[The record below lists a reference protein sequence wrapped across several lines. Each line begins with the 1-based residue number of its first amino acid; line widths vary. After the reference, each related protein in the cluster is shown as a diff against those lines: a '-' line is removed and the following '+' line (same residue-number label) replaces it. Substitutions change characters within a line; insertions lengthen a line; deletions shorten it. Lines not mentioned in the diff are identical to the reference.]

1 MSESKPKDRPPTSRL
16 GRLARLAGLA
26 PRAIPFAVEGAK
38 RALGGA
44 RTEDEERESRARIG
58 AEVKKTAEAML
69 KTLGEMKGLPL
80 KLGQMASYI
89 DGLAPP
95 GYEER
100 FQHALKKLLDKA
112 PPLSGEAAAAQV
124 LAELGAPPGE
134 VFARWEAEPFAA
146 ASIGQVHRA
155 RTHGGHDVA
164 VKVQYPG
171 IDKAIENDL
180 KSVTLLEQMVS
191 PITRKLHAK
200 QTLDELRTVFLSE
213 LDYSREAEMADV
225 FRRINADDADV
236 YVPRV
241 HHSLTTRRVLT
252 LEFVEGQSYAEFCE
266 TASQA
271 AKNRAGT
278 TIWRFT
284 FRSMLRYG
292 MLYADPHPGNYRFL
306 PDGRVAFLDFG
317 CVKEL
322 PPEMVLGMKR
332 YMRAAIDGDWAE
344 FDRACVEV
352 LGYDRDDPSWDL
364 YRSYTME
371 LMVPL
376 CSDEPWQCSPEKAR
390 EHVQFLTRGLRQ
402 LVKDQGGIPS
412 MPYVPRMPQDFTFVN
427 RLQWGLASVLAGLH
441 TEAAFR
447 PLIEPW
453 VKGGLEPVP
462 TGDRPR
468 AVPDP

>member
-1 MSESKPKDRPPTSRL
+1 MAEDKPKDMPPTSRL

-26 PRAIPFAVEGAK
+26 PRSIPFAIEGAK
-38 RALGGA
+38 RALGKQ
-44 RTEDEERESRARIG
+44 RTEDEEAEARARMS

-80 KLGQMASYI
+80 KFGQMASYI

-100 FQHALKKLLDKA
+100 FQRALKKLLDKA
-112 PPLSGEAAAAQV
+112 PPLSPEAAVQQV
-124 LAELGAPPGE
+124 IAELGAPPEEIFGH
-134 VFARWEAEPFAA
+134 WEREPFAA

-155 RTHGGHDVA
+155 RTRDGDDVA

-171 IDKAIENDL
+171 IDKAIDNDL
-180 KSVTLLEQMVS
+180 KSVSLLETMVS
-191 PITRKLHAK
+191 PIAKKLNARQAIDEFRK
-200 QTLDELRTVFLSE
+200 VFTSE
-213 LDYSREAEMADV
+213 LDYAREAEMADV
-225 FRRINADDADV
+225 FRRINKDDPDV
-236 YVPRV
+236 VIPRV
-241 HHSLTTRRVLT
+241 LHSLTTRRVIT
-252 LEFVEGQSYAEFCE
+252 LELIEGKSYQEFCE
-266 TASQA
+266 TASQEE
-271 AKNRAGT
+271 KNRAGI

-322 PPEMVLGMKR
+322 PPELVAGMKR
-332 YMRAAIDGDWAE
+332 YMGAALDNDWAE

-352 LGYDRDDPSWDL
+352 LGYDPNDESWDL

-376 CSDEPWQCSPEKAR
+376 CSDKPWQCSPERAR
-390 EHVQFLTRGLRQ
+390 EHVQYLSRGIKELAF
-402 LVKDQGGIPS
+402 KQGEALPNV
-412 MPYVPRMPQDFTFVN
+412 PYVPKMPQDFTFVN
-427 RLQWGLASVLAGLH
+427 RLQWGLASVLAGMR

-447 PLIEPW
+447 PIIEPW
-453 VKGGLEPVP
+453 VRGGLLPIPE
-462 TGDRPR
+462 
-468 AVPDP
+468 

>member
-1 MSESKPKDRPPTSRL
+1 MAETKPKDTPPTSRI

-26 PRAIPFAVEGAK
+26 PRALPFAIEGAK
-38 RALGGA
+38 HALGGKRSEEEQQAA
-44 RTEDEERESRARIG
+44 REKMG

-95 GYEER
+95 GYEAR
-100 FQHALKKLLDKA
+100 FQNALKKLLDKA
-112 PPLSGEAAAAQV
+112 PPLSAEAAVQQV
-124 LAELGAPPGE
+124 EAELGAPPDE
-134 VFARWEAEPFAA
+134 VFARWDREPFAA

-155 RTHGGHDVA
+155 RTHDGHDVA

-180 KSVTLLEQMVS
+180 KSVTLLEQMIS
-191 PITRKLHAK
+191 PISRKIHVR
-200 QTLDELRTVFLSE
+200 QTLDELRTVFTSE
-213 LDYSREAEMADV
+213 LDYAREAEMADV
-225 FRRINADDADV
+225 FRRINATDPEV
-236 YVPRV
+236 FIPRV
-241 HHSLTTRRVLT
+241 YHALTTRRVLT
-252 LEFVEGQSYAEFCE
+252 LELVHGQSYAEFRE
-266 TASQA
+266 TQSQE
-271 AKNRAGT
+271 AKNRAGV
-278 TIWRFT
+278 TIWSFT

-317 CVKEL
+317 CVKAL
-322 PPEMVLGMKR
+322 PPEMVAGMKR
-332 YMRAAIDGDWAE
+332 YMRAALDGDWAE
-344 FDRACVEV
+344 FDRTLVEV
-352 LGYDRDDPSWDL
+352 LGYDPDDESWDL

-376 CSDEPWQCSPEKAR
+376 CSDTPWQCSPEKAR
-390 EHVQFLTRGLRQ
+390 EHVQYLTRGIRELSRGR
-402 LVKDQGGIPS
+402 GGLPKV
-412 MPYVPRMPQDFTFVN
+412 PYVPRLPQDFTFVN

-453 VKGGLEPVP
+453 VRCGVLPI
-462 TGDRPR
+462 
-468 AVPDP
+468 PD

>member
-1 MSESKPKDRPPTSRL
+1 MAEDKPKDTPPTSRL

-26 PRAIPFAVEGAK
+26 PRSIPFVMEGAR
-38 RALGGA
+38 RALGKP
-44 RTEDEERESRARIG
+44 RTEDEQAEARARLK
-58 AEVKKTAEAML
+58 AEAKKTAEAML

-80 KLGQMASYI
+80 KFGQMASYI

-100 FQHALKKLLDKA
+100 FQRALKKLLDKA
-112 PPLSGEAAAAQV
+112 PPLSPEAAVQQV
-124 LAELGAPPGE
+124 TNELGAPPE
-134 VFARWEAEPFAA
+134 EIFSAWAHEPFAA

-155 RTHGGHDVA
+155 LTREGDDVA

-180 KSVTLLEQMVS
+180 KSVSMLESMVS
-191 PITRKLHAK
+191 PIAKKLNSR
-200 QTLDELRTVFLSE
+200 QTIEEFKKVFTDE
-213 LDYSREAEMADV
+213 LDYAREAEMADT
-225 FRRINADDADV
+225 FRRINRDDPDV
-236 YVPRV
+236 VIPRV
-241 HHSLTTRRVLT
+241 YHSLTTRRVIT
-252 LEFVEGQSYAEFCE
+252 LEYIDGKSYQEFCE
-266 TASQA
+266 TATQEE
-271 AKNRAGT
+271 KNRAGI

-284 FRSMLRYG
+284 FRSMLKYG

-322 PPEMVLGMKR
+322 PADLVAGMKR
-332 YMRAAIDGDWAE
+332 YMGAALDSDWQA

-352 LGYDRDDPSWDL
+352 LGYDPNDESWDL

-376 CSDEPWQCSPEKAR
+376 CSETPWQCSPEKAR
-390 EHVQFLTRGLRQ
+390 EHVQYLSRGIKELA
-402 LVKDQGGIPS
+402 LKDGEALPS
-412 MPYVPRMPQDFTFVN
+412 VPYVPRMSQDFTFVN
-427 RLQWGLASVLAGLH
+427 RLQWGLASVLAGLR

-453 VKGGLEPVP
+453 VRSGMEPIP
-462 TGDRPR
+462 E
-468 AVPDP
+468 

>member
-1 MSESKPKDRPPTSRL
+1 MADDKPKDTPPTSRL

-26 PRAIPFAVEGAK
+26 PRSIPFAIEGAK
-38 RALGGA
+38 RALGA
-44 RTEDEERESRARIG
+44 KRTEDEEAAARAKMA

-80 KLGQMASYI
+80 KFGQMASYI

-100 FQHALKKLLDKA
+100 FQRALKKLLDKA
-112 PPLSGEAAAAQV
+112 PPLSPEAAVQQV
-124 LAELGAPPGE
+124 VAELGAHPEE
-134 VFARWEAEPFAA
+134 VFGRWEHEPFAA

-155 RTHGGHDVA
+155 RTKDGADVA

-171 IDKAIENDL
+171 IDKAIDNDL
-180 KSVTLLEQMVS
+180 KSVTMLETMVS
-191 PITRKLHAK
+191 PIARKLNSR
-200 QTLDELRTVFLSE
+200 QTIDEFRKVFTSE
-213 LDYSREAEMADV
+213 LDYAREAEMADV
-225 FRRINADDADV
+225 FRRINADDPNV
-236 YVPRV
+236 VIPRV
-241 HHSLTTRRVLT
+241 FHSLTTRRVIT
-252 LEFVEGQSYAEFCE
+252 LEFIEGQSYQEFCE
-266 TASQA
+266 TASQE
-271 AKNRAGT
+271 AKNKAGI
-278 TIWRFT
+278 TIWTFT

-292 MLYADPHPGNYRFL
+292 ILYADPHPGNYRFL

-322 PPEMVLGMKR
+322 PPELVAGMKR
-332 YMRAAIDGDWAE
+332 YMGAALDGDWAE

-352 LGYDRDDPSWDL
+352 LGYDPNDESWDL

-376 CSDEPWQCSPEKAR
+376 CSDTPWQCSPEKAR
-390 EHVQFLTRGLRQ
+390 EHVQYLSRGIKELA
-402 LVKDQGGIPS
+402 LKNGEALPS
-412 MPYVPRMPQDFTFVN
+412 VPYVPKMPQDFTFVN
-427 RLQWGLASVLAGLH
+427 RLQWGLASVLAGMR

-453 VKGGLEPVP
+453 VRGGVEPIP
-462 TGDRPR
+462 ER
-468 AVPDP
+468 

>member
-1 MSESKPKDRPPTSRL
+1 MAEDKPKDMPPTSRL

-26 PRAIPFAVEGAK
+26 PRTIPFAIEGAK
-38 RALGGA
+38 RALGQK
-44 RTEDEERESRARIG
+44 RTEDEEAEARARMG

-80 KLGQMASYI
+80 KFGQMASYI

-100 FQHALKKLLDKA
+100 FQRALKRLLDKA
-112 PPLSGEAAAAQV
+112 PPLSPEAAVQQV
-124 LAELGAPPGE
+124 IAELGAHPEEIYGD
-134 VFARWEAEPFAA
+134 WEHEPFAA

-155 RTHGGHDVA
+155 RTREGEPVA

-180 KSVTLLEQMVS
+180 KSVAMLETMVS
-191 PITRKLHAK
+191 PIAKKLNSR
-200 QTLDELRTVFLSE
+200 QTLDEFRKVFTSE
-213 LDYSREAEMADV
+213 LDYAREAEMADV
-225 FRRINADDADV
+225 FRRINREDPDV
-236 YVPRV
+236 VIPRV
-241 HHSLTTRRVLT
+241 YHSLTTRRVIT
-252 LEFVEGQSYAEFCE
+252 LEMVEGRSYAEFCE
-266 TASQA
+266 TASQEE
-271 AKNRAGT
+271 KNKAGI

-284 FRSMLRYG
+284 FRSMLRHG

-322 PPEMVLGMKR
+322 PPELVGGMKR
-332 YMRAAIDGDWAE
+332 YMRAALDGDWHE

-352 LGYDRDDPSWDL
+352 LGYDPNDESWDL

-371 LMVPL
+371 LVVPL
-376 CSDEPWQCSPEKAR
+376 CSDAPWQCTPEKAR
-390 EHVQFLTRGLRQ
+390 EHVQYLTRGIKELA
-402 LVKDQGGIPS
+402 LKNGDGIPHI
-412 MPYVPRMPQDFTFVN
+412 PHVPKMSQDFTFVN
-427 RLQWGLASVLAGLH
+427 RLQWGLASVLAGLR

-447 PLIEPW
+447 PLVEPW
-453 VKGGLEPVP
+453 VRSELLPI
-462 TGDRPR
+462 
-468 AVPDP
+468 PD